1 MKKILVFGDSNT
13 WGYKPVSGKR
23 YKLEFR
29 WTFLLQRKINL
40 FNENFRVIADGLN
53 GRCLVGQP
61 FSWINKINLEGASQI
76 KGFTDQFNNYDVLII
91 ALGTNDILSDINP
104 IIDAKALTNHLE
116 LFNQNIDYKEN
127 VKKIFIAPHNLA
139 SEAAH
144 LSNETIQK
152 TYRDFCLKHD
162 YTLIETHDI
171 NPPNES
177 DGGDGVHFGI
187 VNHNDLATRVYREII
202 KLFDLKSIQ

>member
-1 MKKILVFGDSNT
+1 MIKILVFGDSNT

-61 FSWINKINLEGASQI
+61 FSWISKINLEGASQI
-76 KGFTDQFNNYDVLII
+76 KAFTDQFNNYDVLII
-91 ALGTNDILSDINP
+91 ALGTNDLLSDLNP
-104 IIDAKALTNHLE
+104 IIDGKALANHLE

-127 VKKIFIAPHNLA
+127 VKKIFITPHNLI
-139 SEAAH
+139 SEAMH

-152 TYRDFCLKHD
+152 TYRDFCSKHN
-162 YTLIETHDI
+162 YTLIEAQDI
-171 NPPNES
+171 IPPNEN
-177 DGGDGVHFGI
+177 DGGDGIHFSI